1 MTDSL
6 LQQQLDIEESM
17 VRFGRDRYIAS
28 QKNSIDK
35 GRFEETDA
43 ANLMI
48 QQTIDSISTTLE
60 ERLESATKGRNVRA
74 LTLLTHRVDGVR
86 VSLIDASVAMYLAL
100 SVALSK
106 SSAEFPLTTLVT
118 VIATTIEDE
127 IRFSQFEDNYGAYY
141 SKIKKGFSDRNST
154 NYRYKHRV
162 LTSAANSLDDGTGD
176 GWEPW
181 GESDKVTY
189 E

>member
-60 ERLESATKGRNVRA
+60 ERLASAT
-74 LTLLTHRVDGVR
+74 
-86 VSLIDASVAMYLAL
+86 
-100 SVALSK
+100 
-106 SSAEFPLTTLVT
+106 
-118 VIATTIEDE
+118 
-127 IRFSQFEDNYGAYY
+127 
-141 SKIKKGFSDRNST
+141 
-154 NYRYKHRV
+154 YRR
-162 LTSAANSLDDGTGD
+162 
-176 GWEPW
+176 
-181 GESDKVTY
+181 
-189 E
+189 